1 MLNIFKKLFKEKP
14 IDPIDLNVLK
24 VDMHSHLIPGVDDGA
39 PDVETAVKLV
49 KRFQKLGYEKIVTT
63 PHIMSDH
70 YKNTPETIGAGL
82 TKLRE
87 ALQAEGIQ
95 IPVEAA
101 AEYYLDD
108 TFMSLLDD
116 KENELLSI
124 GQNKYL
130 LFELSMMEEP
140 RNLND
145 AIFKMSLRGYKP
157 VLAHPERYG
166 YMVKDFS
173 KLQDVKN
180 RGADLQVNLMSLV
193 GHYSPEVKKTAE
205 KLIDA
210 DMVDFIG
217 TDCHNLRHT
226 TVLEECRKSP
236 YLKKLIESGK
246 LKNTW
251 LLR

>member
-1 MLNIFKKLFKEKP
+1 MSIFKKLFGQKNVA
-14 IDPIDLNVLK
+14 PIDLNVLK

-49 KRFQKLGYEKIVTT
+49 QRFKELGYEKIITT

-70 YKNTPETIGAGL
+70 YKNTPETIGKGL
-82 TKLRE
+82 E
-87 ALQAEGIQ
+87 ALRNGLKEAGINMP
-95 IPVEAA
+95 IEAA

-108 TFMSLLDD
+108 SFMALLDD
-116 KENELLSI
+116 KQSELLSM

-140 RNLND
+140 RELSD
-145 AIFKMSLRGYKP
+145 AIFQMSLRGYKP

-166 YMVKDFS
+166 YMSKDF
-173 KLQDVKN
+173 KKFEDVKN
-180 RGADLQVNLMSLV
+180 RGADLQVNLMSLI

-210 DMVDFIG
+210 GMVDFIG

-226 TVLEECRKSP
+226 SVLQECRKSA
-236 YLKKLIESGK
+236 YLKKLIESGN

>member
-1 MLNIFKKLFKEKP
+1 MSIFKKLFGSKE
-14 IDPIDLNVLK
+14 IAPIDLNVLK
-24 VDMHSHLIPGVDDGA
+24 VDMHSHLIPGIDDGA
-39 PDVETAVKLV
+39 PDVETAVNLV
-49 KRFQKLGYEKIVTT
+49 KRFIDLGYEKIVTT

-70 YKNTPETIGAGL
+70 YKNTPETIGNGL
-82 TKLRE
+82 E
-87 ALQAEGIQ
+87 ALRVGLKEAGIN

-108 TFMSLLDD
+108 SFMELLDD
-116 KENELLSI
+116 KENDLLSI
-124 GQNKYL
+124 GRNKYL

-140 RNLND
+140 RELSD

-166 YMVKDFS
+166 YMVKDFK
-173 KLQDVKN
+173 KLEDVKN

-210 DMVDFIG
+210 GMVDFIG
-217 TDCHNLRHT
+217 TDCHNMRHT
-226 TVLEECRKSP
+226 RVLEECRKSV
-236 YLKKLIESGK
+236 YLKKLIDSGK

-251 LLR
+251 LLK

>member
-1 MLNIFKKLFKEKP
+1 MNIFKKLFGERKIAP
-14 IDPIDLNVLK
+14 VDLNVLK

-39 PDVETAVKLV
+39 PDVETAIKLV
-49 KRFQKLGYEKIVTT
+49 KRFKEMGYEKIITT

-70 YKNTPETIGAGL
+70 YKNTPETIGKGL
-82 TKLRE
+82 ETLKAAMLK
-87 ALQAEGIQ
+87 EGIN
-95 IPVEAA
+95 IPIEAA

-108 TFMSLLDD
+108 SFMALLDD
-116 KENELLSI
+116 KENDLLSI
-124 GQNKYL
+124 GRNKYL

-140 RNLND
+140 RELSD

-166 YMVKDFS
+166 YMVKDFR
-173 KLQDVKN
+173 KLEDVKN
-180 RGADLQVNLMSLV
+180 RGADLQVNLMSLI

-210 DMVDFIG
+210 GMVDFIG

-226 TVLEECRKSP
+226 SVIQECRKSV
-236 YLKKLIESGK
+236 YLKKLIESGN

-251 LLR
+251 LLK